1 MVATSRFG
9 NMKNT
14 RCQLVL
20 AVVEWWLVGNLNTV
34 VSHERRFIKL
44 LQIIKIIAYKLATY
58 ITCDAMLRYFT
69 ANARVFVIF
78 ENKEYAFYSLY
89 GSTSALE
96 QSKDDGPDGSNCPK
110 RQKDTWVK

>member
-44 LQIIKIIAYKLATY
+44 LQIMKNNCIQTGYVCYVRRHAPVFHSKRSSV
-58 ITCDAMLRYFT
+58 CYF
-69 ANARVFVIF
+69 
-78 ENKEYAFYSLY
+78 
-89 GSTSALE
+89 
-96 QSKDDGPDGSNCPK
+96 
-110 RQKDTWVK
+110 